1 MSDKWKDDS
10 LAEQLEDTKWD
21 YKQSDDRRFLFHPI
35 GEIFSTFCWDGKPE
49 SVIARMPGKGGAG
62 EKDD

>member
-1 MSDKWKDDS
+1 MSDKPKDDS

-35 GEIFSTFCWDGKPE
+35 GEIFSTFCWDGNPE
-49 SVIARMPGKGGAG
+49 SVITRKPGKGGAG
-62 EKDD
+62 EKDG